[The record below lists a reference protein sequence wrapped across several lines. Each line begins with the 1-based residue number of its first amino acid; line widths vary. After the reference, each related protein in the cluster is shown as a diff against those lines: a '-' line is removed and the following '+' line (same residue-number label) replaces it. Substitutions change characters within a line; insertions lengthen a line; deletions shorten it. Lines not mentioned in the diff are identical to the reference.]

1 MTHSVERLP
10 PNQLNLPLGPRPP
23 ARYDI
28 PMSAWSISGE
38 FAEACSCQ
46 YLCPCITSNMAAA
59 ATEDHCTFAMTYR
72 IDDGH
77 FDDTRLDGVRFSV
90 IAKSKAVMADGGWI
104 MGLVIDDGA
113 SDAQADAIT
122 QIAGGQAGGPLA
134 AVKPLVG
141 EFRGVERASI
151 TFEQDGIRRSVSIP
165 GVLETTITGVPSVIA
180 SDTALAID
188 STAHPAN
195 TRLSLAKAAKYVVS
209 CFGFGWNA
217 RSDSNNAHFAPFR
230 WSGSV

>member
-1 MTHSVERLP
+1 MTSP
-10 PNQLNLPLGPRPP
+10 MP
-23 ARYDI
+23 AI
-28 PMSAWSISGE
+28 WSISGE

-77 FDDTRLDGVRFSV
+77 FGDTRLDGVRFSL
-90 IAKSKAVMADGGWI
+90 IAKSKAVMADGGWVI
-104 MGLVIDDGA
+104 GVVIDEGA
-113 SDAQADAIT
+113 SAEQADAVAE
-122 QIAGGQAGGPLA
+122 IAGGKAGGPLA
-134 AVKPLVG
+134 AVQPLIG
-141 EFRGVERASI
+141 DFRGIERAPI
-151 TFEQDGIRRSVSIP
+151 TFEQDGLRRSVSIP
-165 GVLETTITGVPSVIA
+165 GVLETTIDGVPSVIA

-195 TRLSLAKAAKYVVS
+195 TRLSLARAAKYVVS
-209 CFGFGWNA
+209 CFGLSWSG
-217 RSDSNNAHFAPFR
+217 RQGGSNAHFAPFR